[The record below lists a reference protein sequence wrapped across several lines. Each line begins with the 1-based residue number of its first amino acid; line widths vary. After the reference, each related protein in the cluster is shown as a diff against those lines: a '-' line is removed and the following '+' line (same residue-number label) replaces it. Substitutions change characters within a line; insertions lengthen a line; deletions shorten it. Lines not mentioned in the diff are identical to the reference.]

1 MIRGCIADKSEGKL
15 TTNYSNQTNE
25 KKRLNL
31 SSSKDKNSILGGGRM
46 PEIVYKEESYK
57 IMGACFEV
65 YNLERVKF
73 NCSGSRSAS
82 GSSNIP
88 IL

>member
-1 MIRGCIADKSEGKL
+1 
-15 TTNYSNQTNE
+15 
-25 KKRLNL
+25 
-31 SSSKDKNSILGGGRM
+31 M

-82 GSSNIP
+82 GSSDIP